1 MPALDKEQ
9 IKYAK
14 SLDDLTDLIEQVE
27 GTVNKLS
34 ATSNFN
40 QAHQDAITKM
50 ECKVKHMDA
59 TVSHFERLNF
69 NERLR
74 MIEAL
79 CNQQKATNRIIYL
92 VGTAALTALTGVIIE
107 FATR

>member
-1 MPALDKEQ
+1 MPALDKDQ
-9 IKYAK
+9 IRFAK
-14 SLDDLTDLIEQVE
+14 TLDNFTDLIEQVDQS
-27 GTVNKLS
+27 VKSLS
-34 ATSNFN
+34 ATSNFK

-74 MIEAL
+74 LLEAA
-79 CNQQKATNRIIYL
+79 CNQQKATNRIMYL

-107 FATR
+107 FLTR

>member
-1 MPALDKEQ
+1 MPALDKDQ
-9 IKYAK
+9 MKFANT
-14 SLDDLTDLIEQVE
+14 LDNFTDLIEKVDQSV
-27 GTVNKLS
+27 KLLS
-34 ATSNFN
+34 ATSNFKQDQN
-40 QAHQDAITKM
+40 DAISKM

-74 MIEAL
+74 LLEAA
-79 CNQQKATNRIIYL
+79 CNQQKATNRIMYL

-107 FATR
+107 FLTR